1 MKTTKEGQLLL
12 DIYRAVYFDIG
23 VNFDEI
29 DKSKQYWFLDYC
41 LSDSRQEE
49 ILEDI
54 LKGKRLTKLKK
65 NAIKLNYWLG
75 CSPKSC

>member
-1 MKTTKEGQLLL
+1 MKTTKEQQLLL
-12 DIYRAVYFDIG
+12 YIYRAVYFDIG

-29 DKSKQYWFLDYC
+29 DKSKQDWFLDYC
-41 LSDSRQEE
+41 LSDSRQKE

-65 NAIKLNYWLG
+65 NAIRLNYWLG
-75 CSPKSC
+75 VSPKSC